1 MIHGGRSVM
10 ITGHDT
16 VFVTGAPV
24 DAGIR
29 TMLDVLHCRWPNML
43 VAVSGVADDVFLPW
57 QTSRN
62 DVPAGTGEV
71 LVARD
76 AQMEQRWDEVGYS
89 LMEHDE
95 GPFALLY
102 QPSGRTTV
110 QIQVDEDP
118 YGPSGFR
125 FEPHSAT
132 LITAG
137 LSLVTVVTP
146 DAESPFSRRI
156 LDALRQALISQTRQ
170 T

>member
-1 MIHGGRSVM
+1 M

-29 TMLDVLHCRWPNML
+29 AMLDALHRQWPNML
-43 VAVSGVADDVFLPW
+43 VAVSGVADGVFLPW
-57 QTSRN
+57 LTSRN

-76 AQMEQRWDEVGYS
+76 AHMEQRWDEVGYS
-89 LMEHDE
+89 LMEYDE
-95 GPFALLY
+95 GPFAVLY
-102 QPSGRTTV
+102 QPSGRTAV
-110 QIQVDEDP
+110 EIQVDEDP
-118 YGPSGFR
+118 YGRSRSG

-132 LITAG
+132 LVTAG

-146 DAESPFSRRI
+146 DLESPFSRRI
-156 LDALRQALISQTRQ
+156 LDALRQALISQTRH